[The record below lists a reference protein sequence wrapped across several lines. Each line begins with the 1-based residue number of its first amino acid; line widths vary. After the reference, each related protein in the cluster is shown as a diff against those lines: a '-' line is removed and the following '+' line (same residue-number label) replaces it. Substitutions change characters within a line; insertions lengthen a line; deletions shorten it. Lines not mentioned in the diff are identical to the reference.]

1 MYTPKHFALNDL
13 AAQHAVIEACD
24 FGIVVSNGVDG
35 LFATHI
41 PMLLETG
48 EGTFGTLYGHMAR
61 ANPHGKL
68 FADGEVLII
77 FNGPHGYVSPT
88 WYSDRSMNVPTW
100 NYVAVHAY
108 GTPQALPVDMSAE
121 HLGRLASKY
130 EAQRANGWSMG
141 ELKENL
147 REMLP
152 SQVTAFR
159 LPIAR
164 IEGKAKLSQN
174 KPRAE
179 RERVI
184 EGLKAVGETK
194 LARRMEDELAKTEL
208 NFG

>member
-1 MYTPKHFALNDL
+1 MYTPKHFGLDDL

-24 FGIVVSNGVDG
+24 FGVVVSNGAEG
-35 LFATHI
+35 LSATHI
-41 PMLLETG
+41 PMMLESG
-48 EGTFGTLYGHMAR
+48 EGELGTLYGHFAR

-68 FADGEVLII
+68 FGGSEVLVI

-88 WYSDRSMNVPTW
+88 WYSDRTMNVPTW

-108 GTPQALPVDMSAE
+108 GVPQALPGEVSAE
-121 HLGRLASKY
+121 HLGRLVAKY
-130 EAQRANGWSMG
+130 EANRANGWSMT
-141 ELKENL
+141 ELTDQL

-152 SQVTAFR
+152 QQVMPFR

-174 KPRAE
+174 KPRGE

-184 EGLKAVGETK
+184 EELKAAGEIK
-194 LARRMEDELAKTEL
+194 LARRMADALSRV
-208 NFG
+208 

>member
-1 MYTPKHFALNDL
+1 MYTPKHFALDDL

-24 FGIVVSNGVDG
+24 FGIVVSHGADG

-41 PMLLETG
+41 PMMLDPHDG
-48 EGTFGTLYGHMAR
+48 KFGTLYGHMAK

-68 FADGEVLII
+68 FGGSEVLVI

-108 GTPQALPVDMSAE
+108 GTPEALPADVSGE
-121 HLGRLASKY
+121 HLGRLAAKY
-130 EAQRANGWSMG
+130 EAKRPNGWSMS
-141 ELKENL
+141 ELKDNL

-152 SQVTAFR
+152 QQVVAFR

-174 KPRAE
+174 KPKAE

-184 EGLKAVGETK
+184 EGLKAAGETK
-194 LARRMEDELAKTEL
+194 LARRMEDDLQ
-208 NFG
+208 NV

>member
-1 MYTPKHFALNDL
+1 MYTPKHFALDDL
-13 AAQHAVIEACD
+13 AAQHALIEACD
-24 FGIVVSNGVDG
+24 FGVVVSHGSDG

-41 PMLLETG
+41 PMLLEAG

-61 ANPHGKL
+61 ANPHPKL
-68 FADGEVLII
+68 FGDGEVLVI

-88 WYSDRSMNVPTW
+88 WYSDRAMNVPTW

-108 GTPQALPVDMSAE
+108 GVPEALPVEGAADVLE
-121 HLGRLASKY
+121 RITRKY
-130 EAQRANGWSMG
+130 EARRANGWSMN

-152 SQVTAFR
+152 QQIVAFR

-174 KPRAE
+174 KPRSE

-194 LARRMEDELAKTEL
+194 LARRMEDELAK
-208 NFG
+208 N

>member
-1 MYTPKHFALNDL
+1 MYTPKQFALDDL
-13 AAQHAVIEACD
+13 GAQHAVIDACD
-24 FGIVVSNGVDG
+24 FGVVISSGAAG

-41 PMLLETG
+41 PLLLAPD
-48 EGTFGTLYGHMAR
+48 EGRFGTLYGHIAK

-68 FADGEVLII
+68 FDGGEVLVV

-108 GTPQALPVDMSAE
+108 GVPETIENAAE
-121 HLGRLASKY
+121 VLDRVARKY
-130 EAQRANGWSMG
+130 EADRPNGWSMG

-152 SQVTAFR
+152 QQVVAFR

-174 KPRAE
+174 KPKAE

-184 EGLKAVGETK
+184 EGLKAAGELK
-194 LARRMEDELAKTEL
+194 LAQRMEDELVKVS
-208 NFG
+208 N

>member
-1 MYTPKHFALNDL
+1 MYTPKHFALDDL

-24 FGIVVSNGVDG
+24 FGVVVSHGADG
-35 LFATHI
+35 LFATHV
-41 PMLLETG
+41 PLLLDKG
-48 EGTFGTLYGHMAR
+48 EGEFGTLYGHMAR

-68 FADGEVLII
+68 FDGGEVLVV

-108 GTPQALPVDMSAE
+108 GAPEAVENAADVLDRVT
-121 HLGRLASKY
+121 RKY
-130 EAQRANGWSMG
+130 EADRPNGWSMS
-141 ELKENL
+141 ELKDNL

-152 SQVTAFR
+152 QQVVAFR

-174 KPRAE
+174 KPRGE

-184 EGLKAVGETK
+184 EGLKAAGEVK
-194 LARRMEDELAKTEL
+194 LARRMEDDLVKAS
-208 NFG
+208 N

>member
-1 MYTPKHFALNDL
+1 MYTPKHFALTDL

-24 FGIVVSNGVDG
+24 FGIVVSNGADG

-41 PMLLETG
+41 PMMLEAG
-48 EGTFGTLYGHMAR
+48 EGKFGTLYGHLAK

-68 FADGEVLII
+68 LGGGEVLVI

-88 WYSDRSMNVPTW
+88 WYSDRTMNVPTW

-108 GTPQALPVDMSAE
+108 GIPQTLPAEVSAA
-121 HLGRLASKY
+121 HLARLVTKY
-130 EAQRANGWSMG
+130 EGSRANGWSMN
-141 ELKENL
+141 ELTDNL

-152 SQVTAFR
+152 QQVIPFR
-159 LPIAR
+159 MEIAR

-184 EGLKAVGETK
+184 EGLKAAGEAK
-194 LARRMEDELAKTEL
+194 LARRMEDELAKT
-208 NFG
+208 

>member
-1 MYTPKHFALNDL
+1 MYTPKHFALNVL

-24 FGIVVSNGVDG
+24 FGIVVSNGTDG

-41 PMLLETG
+41 PMMLEAG
-48 EGTFGTLYGHMAR
+48 EGTFGTLYGHLAK

-68 FADGEVLII
+68 FGGGEVLVI

-88 WYSDRSMNVPTW
+88 WYSDRTKNVPTW

-108 GTPQALPVDMSAE
+108 GVAQALPADVSAE
-121 HLGRLASKY
+121 HLSRLAAKY
-130 EAQRANGWSMG
+130 EGARANGWSMN
-141 ELKENL
+141 ELTDNL

-152 SQVTAFR
+152 QQVIPFR
-159 LPIAR
+159 IEIAR

-184 EGLKAVGETK
+184 EGLKAAGEAK
-194 LARRMEDELAKTEL
+194 LARRMEDELTDT
-208 NFG
+208 

>member
-1 MYTPKHFALNDL
+1 MYAPKQFALDDL

-24 FGIVVSNGVDG
+24 FGIAVSNGEGG

-41 PMLLETG
+41 PMLLVPE
-48 EGTFGTLYGHMAR
+48 EGICGTLYGHMAR
-61 ANPHGKL
+61 ANPHPKL
-68 FADGEVLII
+68 FDGSEVLVI

-88 WYSDRSMNVPTW
+88 WYSDRTMNVPTW

-108 GTPQALPVDMSAE
+108 GVPETLPVDGAGKVLE
-121 HLGRLASKY
+121 KITRKY
-130 EAQRANGWSMG
+130 EASRPNGWSMN

-152 SQVTAFR
+152 QQVVAFR

-174 KPRAE
+174 KPRSE

-184 EGLKAVGETK
+184 EELRAAGETK
-194 LARRMEDELAKTEL
+194 LARRMEDELVKEL
-208 NFG
+208 N

>member
-1 MYTPKHFALNDL
+1 MYTPKHFALDDL

-24 FGIVVSNGVDG
+24 FGIVVSNGADG

-41 PMLLETG
+41 PLLLEKG
-48 EGTFGTLYGHMAR
+48 EGKFGALYGHIAR
-61 ANPHGKL
+61 GNPHGKL
-68 FADGEVLII
+68 FNGGEVLVV
-77 FNGPHGYVSPT
+77 FNGPHGYVSPS

-108 GTPQALPVDMSAE
+108 GVPEVVENAAE
-121 HLGRLASKY
+121 VLNRVTRKY
-130 EAQRANGWSMG
+130 EADRPNGWSIA

-152 SQVTAFR
+152 QQVVAFR

-174 KPRAE
+174 KPRGE

-184 EGLKAVGETK
+184 EGLKAAGETK
-194 LARRMEDELAKTEL
+194 LARRMEEELAKVS
-208 NFG
+208 N

>member
-1 MYTPKHFALNDL
+1 MYTPKHFALDDL

-24 FGIVVSNGVDG
+24 FGVVVSSGPDG

-41 PMLLETG
+41 PLLLAPD
-48 EGTFGTLYGHMAR
+48 EGQFGALYGHVAK

-68 FADGEVLII
+68 FGGAEVLVI

-88 WYSDRSMNVPTW
+88 WWSDRSMNVPTW

-108 GTPQALPVDMSAE
+108 GVPEVVENAAE
-121 HLGRLASKY
+121 VLERVTRKY
-130 EAQRANGWSMG
+130 EADRPNGWSMS
-141 ELKENL
+141 ELKDNL
-147 REMLP
+147 REKLP
-152 SQVTAFR
+152 QQVVAFR

-164 IEGKAKLSQN
+164 IEAKAKLSQN

-184 EGLKAVGETK
+184 EELKAAGETK
-194 LARRMEDELAKTEL
+194 LARRMEEDLQ
-208 NFG
+208 NV

>member
-1 MYTPKHFALNDL
+1 MYTPKHFALDDV

-24 FGIVVSNGVDG
+24 FGVIVSNGPDG

-41 PMLLETG
+41 PLLLERG
-48 EGTFGTLYGHMAR
+48 EGAFGTLYGHLAR

-68 FADGEVLII
+68 FDGGEVLVV

-108 GTPQALPVDMSAE
+108 GVPETLPNEVSAE
-121 HLGRLASKY
+121 HLGRLVAKY
-130 EAQRANGWSMG
+130 EASRANGWAMS

-152 SQVTAFR
+152 QQVVAFR
-159 LPIAR
+159 LPISR

-174 KPRAE
+174 KPRGE

-184 EGLKAVGETK
+184 EGLKADGEME
-194 LARRMEDELAKTEL
+194 LAAVMEDAL
-208 NFG
+208 N

>member
-1 MYTPKHFALNDL
+1 MYTPKHFALDDL

-24 FGIVVSNGVDG
+24 FGVVVSHGAGG

-41 PMLLETG
+41 PLLLVPD
-48 EGTFGTLYGHMAR
+48 EGKFGTLYGHIAK

-68 FADGEVLII
+68 FDGVEVLVV

-108 GTPQALPVDMSAE
+108 GVPEAQPVEDSAE
-121 HLGRLASKY
+121 HLARLAAKY
-130 EAQRANGWSMG
+130 EADRPNGWSMG

-152 SQVTAFR
+152 QQVVAFR

-174 KPRAE
+174 KPKAE

-184 EGLKAVGETK
+184 EGLKAAGEMK
-194 LARRMEDELAKTEL
+194 LARRMEDELVKVS
-208 NFG
+208 N